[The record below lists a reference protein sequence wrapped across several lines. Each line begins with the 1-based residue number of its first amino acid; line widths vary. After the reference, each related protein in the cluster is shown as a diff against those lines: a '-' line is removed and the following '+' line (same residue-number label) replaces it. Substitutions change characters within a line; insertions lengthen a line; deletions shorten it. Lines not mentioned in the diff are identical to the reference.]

1 MTYRP
6 TPNSELRTP
15 NYHGA
20 VADRQERE
28 RHYRRQAERASAEEA
43 VHAARSARYSRIRL
57 ALFLI
62 ALALLLLGTLGRT
75 AASWPLVM
83 AALAGFAA
91 FAAAVGVH
99 ARVEEARARAVARRE
114 CAEIALARMA
124 RDWDAVP
131 AVVGAHA
138 AAPSPLAAARAADLD
153 VDGRASLMSLVG
165 ALAGPAGQR
174 LLRGWLVDPP
184 ESRAAILAR
193 QNAARALARS
203 AEFREDF
210 AAERRL
216 SVAAGGASLASR
228 AQFLAWAAAPS
239 SRWSAPAVRWIARAW
254 TAAILVCIAGAA
266 TSGAPWTTL
275 WAPLAFFAFV
285 ASFLAAKHLHAA
297 FDAAS
302 LGPSALGNV
311 VSLVLLAEAMPG
323 DAPAL
328 EAIRGKLTQPIS
340 ASDSLRSLARIVGW
354 SEVRRSAPILH
365 LPLQAVAL
373 WDFHVLFALD
383 DWRARAGAH
392 ASGWLDALA
401 ELDAL
406 VALGTLAHDEPDWAF
421 PLIEDDVEA
430 PRITAEALAHPLLAP
445 GVRVAND
452 VEVGPPGTVLLV
464 TGSNMAGKSTLL
476 RALGTNV
483 MLANAG
489 APTCARRLT
498 LTRLTLATSLRTGD
512 SLAQGVSGYMAG
524 LLSLKQILD
533 EVDRATESRGSA
545 VFYLLD
551 EILAGTNSTE
561 RQLAVREIALHLLGA
576 HAIGAITTHDLAL
589 ADEPALREAA
599 ELVHFRET
607 VEPGEDGKVVRM
619 SFDYRLRPGLA
630 TSTNA
635 IALLRALGLSRG
647 ST

>member
-1 MTYRP
+1 MAER
-6 TPNSELRTP
+6 
-15 NYHGA
+15 A
-20 VADRQERE
+20 ERE
-28 RHYRRQAERASAEEA
+28 RHYQRQAERAAAEEA
-43 VHAARSARYSRIRL
+43 VHAARSTRYSRVRL
-57 ALFLI
+57 ALFLV
-62 ALALLLLGTLGRT
+62 ALALLLVGTLGRT
-75 AASWPLVM
+75 AASWPLVA

-91 FAAAVGVH
+91 FAVAVGAH

-131 AVVGAHA
+131 AVPAPAGAGETGA
-138 AAPSPLAAARAADLD
+138 SPLAGARAADLD

-184 ESRAAILAR
+184 EPLAAIRAR
-193 QNAARALARS
+193 QDAARALARS

-216 SVAAGGASLASR
+216 SVAAGGAGLASR
-228 AQFLAWAAAPS
+228 AQFLDWAAAPP
-239 SRWSAPAVRWIARAW
+239 SRWSAPAVRWVARVW
-254 TAAILVCIAGAA
+254 TAAILVCIIGAA
-266 TSGAPWTTL
+266 TTGAPWTAL
-275 WAPLAFFAFV
+275 WAPLTLGAFAV
-285 ASFLAAKHLHAA
+285 SFFAAKHLHAA

-302 LGPSALGNV
+302 LGPSALGNI
-311 VSLVLLAEAMPG
+311 VSLVVLAEAMPG
-323 DAPAL
+323 DAPLL
-328 EAIRGKLTQPIS
+328 EGIRRRLTTPLS
-340 ASDSLRSLARIVGW
+340 ASDALGSLERRVGW

-365 LPLQAVAL
+365 LPLQALAL

-392 ASGWLDALA
+392 AAAWLDALA

-406 VALGTLAHDEPDWAF
+406 VALGTLAHDEPEWAF
-421 PLIEDDVEA
+421 PLIEEDTHA
-430 PRITAEALAHPLLAP
+430 PRVSAVALGHPLIAP
-445 GVRVAND
+445 GVRIAND
-452 VEVGPPGTVLLV
+452 VEVGPPGSVLLV

-489 APTCARRLT
+489 APACAARIS

-533 EVDRATESRGSA
+533 EVDRVSRQGDAAA
-545 VFYLLD
+545 VLYLLD

-561 RQLAVREIALHLLGA
+561 RQLAVREIAVHLLSS

-589 ADEPALREAA
+589 ADEPALRDAA
-599 ELVHFRET
+599 VLVHFRET

-635 IALLRALGLSRG
+635 MALLRALGLSRG
-647 ST
+647 SS